1 MKNFNITRFWQTLR
15 WTVFTEKRTLIAIAI
30 ASLAGSLLIQMF
42 FTFSL
47 ISPMQ
52 VPERYDIEI
61 AMRLCAVAYVILLL
75 FYASRVCSNVRSPR
89 QRATAL
95 MLPASKAEKFTA
107 RIVFCLVLLPLLSL
121 AAVSVATCI
130 RLLLELLAN
139 HHSIYGGWGTLFSVI
154 FEEDSLLDAFTNL
167 WFISLFLLA
176 GVFFRRVPFLWM
188 WGVIATAIVII
199 SMIMAFV
206 MIASKQQTFT
216 ASKGFEITFTIL
228 LPIFTVFNVWL
239 SYRLY
244 KRLQIV
250 QNKLFNV

>member
-95 MLPASKAEKFTA
+95 MLPNLN
-107 RIVFCLVLLPLLSL
+107 CLP
-121 AAVSVATCI
+121 
-130 RLLLELLAN
+130 
-139 HHSIYGGWGTLFSVI
+139 
-154 FEEDSLLDAFTNL
+154 
-167 WFISLFLLA
+167 
-176 GVFFRRVPFLWM
+176 
-188 WGVIATAIVII
+188 
-199 SMIMAFV
+199 
-206 MIASKQQTFT
+206 
-216 ASKGFEITFTIL
+216 
-228 LPIFTVFNVWL
+228 
-239 SYRLY
+239 
-244 KRLQIV
+244 
-250 QNKLFNV
+250 